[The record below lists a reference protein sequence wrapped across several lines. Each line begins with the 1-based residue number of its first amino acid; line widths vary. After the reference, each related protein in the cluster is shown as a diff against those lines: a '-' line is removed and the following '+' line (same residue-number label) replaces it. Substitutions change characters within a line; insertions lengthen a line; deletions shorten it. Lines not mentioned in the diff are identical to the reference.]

1 MHYKLLNYLYILV
14 GLLFLAGC
22 GTGNIES
29 TIEGD
34 ASSKDEVSTNLES
47 PEIIE
52 ETSNEDYE
60 KVEVLTLDP
69 LLSKMTVHYI
79 DVGQGDATLLEFNDG
94 NEEYKILIDTGNW
107 NSSDVVSYLHAHDI
121 KDIDIIAI
129 THPHADHIGQLD
141 QVINEFNVEE
151 VWMNGEIA
159 NSQIFSASITAIET
173 NDVDYYEPQ
182 VDDVFDIGPVEVSVL
197 HPNTLLR
204 STNDNSLVL
213 RIQYGEIIFL
223 FTGDAERQAEN
234 EMVSI
239 GVNLKAHVL
248 QVGHHGSSTS
258 STERFLQAVEPEVA
272 IYSAGAGNS
281 YGHPNLE
288 AIDRIE
294 ASGAHLYGTDV
305 HGTILVET
313 DGKTYTVLTSK
324 QGTIPRE
331 SSAESNEVNEIGEEV
346 SKTETKPTS
355 SCVDINTASGEDI
368 QRIIH
373 IGPTRHLDLINLRPF
388 SSVDDLSRIKGIGP
402 ARIKDIIAQGIACTG
417 G

>member
-1 MHYKLLNYLYILV
+1 MRYKLFTYLYILV
-14 GLLFLAGC
+14 GLLFLSGC
-22 GTGNIES
+22 GTGNIET
-29 TIEGD
+29 TIETD
-34 ASSKDEVSTNLES
+34 ASSKDEITTNLES

-52 ETSNEDYE
+52 NPSKDD
-60 KVEVLTLDP
+60 KVEVLEIDP

-79 DVGQGDATLLEFNDG
+79 DVGQADATLLEFNDG
-94 NEEYKILIDTGNW
+94 NEEYKMLIDTGNW
-107 NSSDVVSYLHAHDI
+107 SSSDVVSYLHTQNI

-141 QVINEFNVEE
+141 QVINEFNVDE
-151 VWMNGEIA
+151 VWMNGEVV
-159 NSQIFSASITAIET
+159 NSQIFAASIAAIKI

-182 VDDVFDIGPVEVSVL
+182 VDDVFDIGPVEVSIL

-239 GVNLKAHVL
+239 GVNLKAHIL

-258 STERFLQAVEPEVA
+258 STERFLQAVDPETA

-288 AIDRIE
+288 TIERIE
-294 ASGAHLYGTDV
+294 ASGTHLYGTDV

-324 QGTIPRE
+324 QGTIQHHSPTGSDE
-331 SSAESNEVNEIGEEV
+331 DNEAEDITY
-346 SKTETKPTS
+346 TETKPTS
-355 SCVDINTASGEDI
+355 SCIDINTASDAEI
-368 QRIIH
+368 QSIIH
-373 IGPTRHLDLINLRPF
+373 IGTSRHLDLINLRPF
-388 SSVDDLSRIKGIGP
+388 NSVDDLSKIKGIGP
-402 ARIKDIIAQGIACTG
+402 ARIKDIIAQGFACTG